1 MTKQRQSRMVEFY
14 LDRYLEAR
22 DDDAYHSLRELGGD
36 CIYAVASRFDRENTE
51 SKIRLIRIAQEI
63 RDPRS
68 TEFLVQIASDSDL
81 PIWQAALE
89 GLAYQAPS
97 NLPAIL
103 RQLLVKAARRVTKD
117 ERAYLRE
124 LLRSL

>member
-1 MTKQRQSRMVEFY
+1 MINDRQSRIVEFY
-14 LDRYLEAR
+14 LDRYLEAG
-22 DDDAYHSLRELGGD
+22 DDDAFHSLRELGGD
-36 CIYAVASRFDRENTE
+36 CIPVVASRFAVENAE
-51 SKIRLIRIAQEI
+51 SRIRLIQIAREI
-63 RDPRS
+63 RDARS
-68 TEFLVQIASDSDL
+68 TDFLVQIASDSDL
-81 PIWQAALE
+81 PVWQAALE

-103 RQLLVKAARRVTKD
+103 RQLLVKVARRVTKD